1 MKIGA
6 WSWLL
11 PIFYL
16 LSYSETQASS
26 SNNPS
31 LKKLMITQSSPSRVE
46 GEDFFYR
53 ELSPKFYLVQ
63 FGLEKLDFLLHKEFS
78 NLLYTRYKKK
88 DVFGLFGFN
97 NLQQGHIGDNYGYN
111 IKDYYQFLGAE
122 GDVGSF
128 SILGALGVSESKLHI
143 HQNQSNADYNTLWGT
158 LGFVK
163 KTGNFQFGCDLISG
177 YGFISST
184 TTSSFSSKIKSHN
197 HASFGSFETKGT
209 YRILNDKTSV
219 EPYDALSLFYSSES
233 PYQQKGS
240 NELTL
245 KIKNENLVVIR
256 NELGFYL
263 NIPCTKAVDL
273 FIDPSWTYEYQIN
286 HGSYTVCLTGEKQ
299 DKLIE
304 FNHAPR
310 NYGRLNVGF
319 FIKGSDV
326 DFAVTYIGLWADKFS
341 SASTSLKLD
350 VKF

>member
-6 WSWLL
+6 WRWLVL
-11 PIFYL
+11 VFYL
-16 LSYSETQASS
+16 FFYSKSQASS
-26 SNNPS
+26 LNIDS
-31 LKKLMITQSSPSRVE
+31 LKNLMITESSQSIFDR
-46 GEDFFYR
+46 EDFFYR

-78 NLLYTRYKKK
+78 NLLYTRYKKQ

-97 NLQQGHIGDNYGYN
+97 NLEQGHIDDNDGYN

-122 GDVGSF
+122 GDVGNF

-158 LGFVK
+158 LGFIK
-163 KTGNFQFGCDLISG
+163 KTGNFQFGGDLIAG

-184 TTSSFSSKIKSHN
+184 TISSLSSKMKSDN
-197 HASFGSFETKGT
+197 HASFMSFETKGT
-209 YRILNDKTSV
+209 YKILNDKTSV
-219 EPYDALSLFYSSES
+219 EPYDAVSLFYSCES
-233 PYQQKGS
+233 AYQQKGA
-240 NELTL
+240 NTFTL
-245 KIKNENLVVIR
+245 KIKNENLAVIR

-273 FIDPSWTYEYQIN
+273 FIDPSWTYEYQVN
-286 HGSYTVCLTGEKQ
+286 HGNYTVCYRGQEQ
-299 DKLIE
+299 DKLIK
-304 FNHAPR
+304 FNQAPR